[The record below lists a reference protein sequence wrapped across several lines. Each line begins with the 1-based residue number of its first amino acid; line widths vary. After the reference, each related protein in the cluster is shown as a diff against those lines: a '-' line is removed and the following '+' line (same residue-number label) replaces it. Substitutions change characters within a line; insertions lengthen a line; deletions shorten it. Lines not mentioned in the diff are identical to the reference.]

1 MIFWRATRTLVLSL
15 CLVVFRVRVYH
26 RDRVPGDGAY
36 VVAPSHRSI
45 LDIPFTA
52 FVTPRR
58 IRFLAKQ
65 ELFQPRIGRW
75 LFPRLGGIAVERGTT
90 DRAALRTSEAVLAEG
105 EPLAIFPE
113 GTRREGPEL
122 GDLFHG
128 CAYLA
133 LRQGVPIVPVG
144 IGGSEEILPR
154 GRVIPR
160 PRRVVVVVGEPVV
173 APDGASSRRRSD
185 VTALSDTLRDRLQ
198 EVFAEARTRAG
209 TAAALPGE
217 VDERA

>member
-1 MIFWRATRTLVLSL
+1 MIFWRAVRAVVLSL
-15 CLVVFRVRVYH
+15 CAVVFRVRVYH
-26 RDRVPGDGAY
+26 RDRVPRDGAY

-65 ELFQPRIGRW
+65 ELFKSRIGGW

-90 DRAALRTSEAVLAEG
+90 DRAALRASEAVLAEE

-113 GTRREGPEL
+113 GTRRQGPEL
-122 GDLFHG
+122 GELFHG

-133 LRQGVPIVPVG
+133 LRQGVPIVAVG

-154 GRVIPR
+154 GRLIPR

-173 APDGASSRRRSD
+173 APEGASTRRRSD
-185 VTALSDTLRDRLQ
+185 VTALSDALRVRLQ
-198 EVFAEARTRAG
+198 EVFDEARRRAG
-209 TAAALPGE
+209 TGVRLPGE

>member
-1 MIFWRATRTLVLSL
+1 MILWRVTRALVLAL
-15 CLVVFRVRVYH
+15 CAAVFRVRVYN
-26 RDRVPGDGAY
+26 RDRVPSGGAY

-58 IRFLAKQ
+58 IWFLAKA
-65 ELFQPRIGRW
+65 ELFRPRIGRW
-75 LFPRLGGIAVERGTT
+75 LFPRLGGIGVERGTT
-90 DRAALRTSEAVLAEG
+90 DRAALRAAAAVLAEG

-113 GTRREGPEL
+113 GTRREGPDL
-122 GDLFHG
+122 GELFHG

-133 LRQGVPIVPVG
+133 LRQRVPIVPVG
-144 IGGSEEILPR
+144 IGGSQEILPR

-173 APDGASSRRRSD
+173 APEGASTRRRSD
-185 VTALSDTLRDRLQ
+185 VTALSATLRVRLQ
-198 EVFAEARTRAG
+198 EVFDEARRRAG
-209 TAAALPGE
+209 TAAPLPGE

>member
-1 MIFWRATRTLVLSL
+1 MIFWRATRALVLAVCAL
-15 CLVVFRVRVYH
+15 VFRVRVH
-26 RDRVPGDGAY
+26 GRARVPARGAY

-52 FVTPRR
+52 FVTSRR
-58 IRFLAKQ
+58 IQFLAKR
-65 ELFQPRIGRW
+65 ELFTSRVGRW

-90 DRAALRTSEAVLAEG
+90 DRAALRTSEAVLVAG
-105 EPLAIFPE
+105 NPLVIFPE

-122 GDLFHG
+122 GPLFDG

-154 GRVIPR
+154 GRIIPR

-173 APDGASSRRRSD
+173 APEGASPRRRAD
-185 VTALSDTLRDRLQ
+185 ITAMSATLRGRLQ
-198 EVFAEARTRAG
+198 AAFDEARVRAG
-209 TAAALPGE
+209 TAVASAGE

>member
-1 MIFWRATRTLVLSL
+1 MILWRVARALVLSL
-15 CLVVFRVRVYH
+15 CTLVFRVRVYD
-26 RDRVPGDGAY
+26 RERVPADGGY

-58 IRFLAKQ
+58 MRFLAKQ
-65 ELFQPRIGRW
+65 ELFGSRVGRW
-75 LFPRLGGIAVERGTT
+75 VFPHLGAIAVERGTT
-90 DRAALRTSEAVLAEG
+90 DRAALRAAEAVLVEG

-122 GDLFHG
+122 GELFHG

-173 APDGASSRRRSD
+173 GPDGASARRRAD
-185 VTALSDTLRDRLQ
+185 VTALSAVLRVRLQ
-198 EVFAEARTRAG
+198 EVFDEARRRAG
-209 TAAALPGE
+209 TAVRLVGE

>member
-1 MIFWRATRTLVLSL
+1 MIFWRAVRTLVLTL
-15 CLVVFRVRVYH
+15 CTAVFRVRVYH
-26 RDRVPGDGAY
+26 RERVPSEGAY

-45 LDIPFTA
+45 LDIPFA
-52 FVTPRR
+52 SFVTRRR

-65 ELFQPRIGRW
+65 ELFKPRVGRW
-75 LFPRLGGIAVERGTT
+75 LFPRLGGIPVERGTT
-90 DRAALRTSEAVLAEG
+90 DRAALRAAEAVLAEG

-122 GDLFHG
+122 GELFHG

-133 LRQGVPIVPVG
+133 LRQGVAIVPVG

-154 GRVIPR
+154 GRIIPR

-173 APDGASSRRRSD
+173 APEGASTRRRSD
-185 VTALSDTLRDRLQ
+185 VTALSDTLRNRLQ
-198 EVFAEARTRAG
+198 EAFDEARTRAG
-209 TAAALPGE
+209 TAVASAGE

>member
-1 MIFWRATRTLVLSL
+1 MIFWRVIRTLVISL
-15 CLVVFRVRVYH
+15 CAVVFRVRVYH
-26 RDRVPGDGAY
+26 RERVPPDGAY

-65 ELFQPRIGRW
+65 ELFSSRIGGW

-90 DRAALRTSEAVLAEG
+90 DRAALRASEAVLAEG

-133 LRQGVPIVPVG
+133 LRQGVPIVAVG

-173 APDGASSRRRSD
+173 APEGASARRRSD
-185 VTALSDTLRDRLQ
+185 VTALSDALRVRLQ
-198 EVFAEARTRAG
+198 DAFDDARRRAG
-209 TAAALPGE
+209 TAARLPGE